1 MAQRFSTDYLEDLVR
16 AIFQAHGSPPSEA
29 ALVARLL
36 VQAEAMGLPSHG
48 LLRVPQYVDDIGRG
62 FIVPGAPAKVCRPCP
77 TAVQVDGQWNF
88 GQVGATR
95 AVGDAIELAVELGVG
110 CASLR
115 RCRHVGRLGAYTE
128 MAAEKDC
135 LALATCSTS
144 GEGHWVAPFG
154 GREGRL
160 GTNPLSF
167 AAPTA
172 GRPLVLD
179 CSTSALPEG
188 KVRFFRDTG
197 QALPPDSLVDR
208 NGRPST
214 DPGDL
219 YRPDGTPAG
228 AILTFGGSQG
238 YKGFGLSC
246 MAQILSSLVGEP
258 TWREEGGE
266 SCANTMWIMV
276 VHLGAWMAADRFKE
290 EANDMLDYIRS
301 SAPAAGSGG
310 VSLPGQ
316 REFESE
322 ARCREEGVAV
332 TEEIWSRIA
341 EIARQAGI
349 AAEAG

>member
-1 MAQRFSTDYLEDLVR
+1 MPRRFAADYLERLVG

-29 ALVARLL
+29 GHVARLL

-62 FIVPGAPAKVCRPCP
+62 LIVPGAAVRVRYPGP

-95 AVGDAIELAVELGVG
+95 AVEGAVERARDSGVG

-128 MAAEKDC
+128 MAAARDC

-154 GREGRL
+154 GRQGRL

-167 AAPTA
+167 AAPT
-172 GRPLVLD
+172 GERPLVLD
-179 CSTSALPEG
+179 CSTAALPEG
-188 KVRFFRDTG
+188 KVRFYRDTG

-208 NGRPST
+208 NGGAST

-219 YRPDGTPAG
+219 YAADGTPAG
-228 AILTFGGSQG
+228 AILPFGGPQG
-238 YKGFGLSC
+238 YKGFGLSF
-246 MAQILSSLVGEP
+246 MVQILSSLVGEP
-258 TWREEGGE
+258 AWREEGDE

-276 VHLGAWMAADRFKE
+276 VRLGAWMAPDRFKE
-290 EANDMLDYIRS
+290 ELDEMVAYVRS
-301 SAPAAGSGG
+301 AAPAAGGSG
-310 VSLPGQ
+310 VRVPGQ
-316 REFESE
+316 PEFEAA
-322 ARCREEGVAV
+322 ARCREEGIAV
-332 TEEIWSRIA
+332 EEEIWSRIA
-341 EIARQAGI
+341 AVARQAGMKV
-349 AAEAG
+349 EAG

>member
-1 MAQRFSTDYLEDLVR
+1 MPQRFASDYLEGLIGAV
-16 AIFQAHGSPPSEA
+16 FEAHGSPSSEA
-29 ALVARLL
+29 GHVARLL
-36 VQAEAMGLPSHG
+36 IQAEAMGLPSHG
-48 LLRVPQYVDDIGRG
+48 LLRVPQYVGDICRG
-62 FIVPGAPAKVCRPCP
+62 LIAPGAPIKVSHPNP

-95 AVGDAIELAVELGVG
+95 AVKASVERARELGVG

-128 MAAEKDC
+128 MAADLDC

-172 GRPLVLD
+172 EGPLVLD
-179 CSTSALPEG
+179 CSTAALPEG

-197 QALPPDSLVDR
+197 QPLPPDSLVDR
-208 NGRPST
+208 NGEAST

-228 AILTFGGSQG
+228 AILPFGGPQG

-246 MAQILSSLVGEP
+246 MVQILSSLVGEP
-258 TWREEGGE
+258 TWREEGAK

-276 VHLGAWMAADRFKE
+276 VHLDSWMAADRFKE
-290 EANDMLDYIRS
+290 ELNDMLAYIRS
-301 SAPAAGSGG
+301 AAPVAGIG
-310 VSLPGQ
+310 V
-316 REFESE
+316 F
-322 ARCREEGVAV
+322 RCRGSASS
-332 TEEIWSRIA
+332 TR
-341 EIARQAGI
+341 RRGAGKR
-349 AAEAG
+349 AS